1 MTDGQEPAGTT
12 GAGRSVRRSG
22 ARRVGRWCAAV
33 VLVGTA
39 ATMGANPAV
48 AAGKP
53 HATLVDHPQK
63 RPVVIKPGHTGW
75 ARIQLKNTDRK
86 SARND
91 ARMYMEIWAPYGT
104 RFTDTRLTPLHGAL
118 GGWAC
123 KGDAYRRGVPYEST
137 ILRCFSDRHGRV
149 ARAGG
154 TATWQLKMKV
164 VPGTRAG
171 TTLSRTPYNQ
181 GAVLHF
187 SYHGKAVWTTMSLKV
202 RTPGKPRAGK
212 VARRT
217 TVNAAAGHGN
227 HRNPRN
233 PRS

>member
-1 MTDGQEPAGTT
+1 MTDGQEPTGTT
-12 GAGRSVRRSG
+12 GSGRSARRSG
-22 ARRVGRWCAAV
+22 ARRVGTWCGAV
-33 VLVGTA
+33 VLAGTA
-39 ATMGANPAV
+39 TALGANPAV

-53 HATLVDHPQK
+53 HPALVDHPQQ
-63 RPVVIKPGHTGW
+63 RPVVIKPGQTGQ
-75 ARIQLKNTDRK
+75 ARIELKNTGRT

-123 KGDAYRRGVPYEST
+123 KGDAGRPGVPYEST
-137 ILRCFSDRHGRV
+137 ILKCFSDRHGQV
-149 ARAGG
+149 APAGG
-154 TATWQLKMKV
+154 TAAWQLKIKV

-171 TTLSRTPYNQ
+171 TTLSSTPYNQ
-181 GAVLHF
+181 GAAFHF
-187 SYHGKAVWTTMSLKV
+187 SYHGKAAWTTMSLKA
-202 RTPGKPRAGK
+202 RTPAKPRAGK

-227 HRNPRN
+227 HRNPR
-233 PRS
+233 S